1 MAHKTNKN
9 NNNQSN
15 NSGVVFGIN
24 NVGNEL
30 PKSADDKLAV
40 ILDYLYTLQQR
51 AIAEMNLYNNP
62 LNEAILAAATNN
74 GDLQR
79 VVQRLGVINEI
90 SDVIRVISGNVNGC
104 FVVEQ

>member
-1 MAHKTNKN
+1 MQKN
-9 NNNQSN
+9 NQKNTNSPFTVNNMVNGS
-15 NSGVVFGIN
+15 ST
-24 NVGNEL
+24 
-30 PKSADDKLAV
+30 SADDKLAV